1 MQTEQAICKFRNG
14 GIGEQNKEMRRIRVE
29 MQEMRIEC
37 GCEESEWE
45 CRESGWKFKKC
56 EESEWRPG
64 NQSGNLSISVEMTWN
79 SNWKR

>member
-1 MQTEQAICKFRNG
+1 
-14 GIGEQNKEMRRIRVE
+14 